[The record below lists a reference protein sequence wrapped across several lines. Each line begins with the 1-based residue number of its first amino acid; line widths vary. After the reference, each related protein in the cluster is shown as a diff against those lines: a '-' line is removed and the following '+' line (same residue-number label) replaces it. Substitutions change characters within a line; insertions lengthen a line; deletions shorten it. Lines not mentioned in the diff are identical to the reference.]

1 MTMNDRREQ
10 RLGVIYGAAAF
21 GWWGVA
27 PFYFKALDQVA
38 PTEILAHR
46 IVWSLVSLAL
56 LLAIQGRLGSTWG
69 LARDRRTLLT
79 MALTACLITV
89 NWGVFIWSIAVER
102 LVEASLGYFINPLVN
117 VLLGFVFLRERLRPL
132 QWAAVGLAAAGVGW
146 LTLGHGG
153 VPWIALVLAG
163 SFGLYGLL
171 RKTAKPSG
179 VPGLAI
185 ETALLLPVA
194 VVYLLWLEGRGTL
207 AFGHTGTGTLLL
219 LLAAGPVTALPLVW
233 FAEGARRLRYAT
245 MGFLQYLA
253 PTGQL
258 LVAVLA
264 FGEPF
269 GQDRMVAFGF
279 IWCGLFL
286 YSLDT
291 ARSLRR

>member
-1 MTMNDRREQ
+1 MNGLRDKRI
-10 RLGVIYGAAAF
+10 GVAYGAAAF

-27 PFYFKALDQVA
+27 PFYFKAVGHVS
-38 PTEILAHR
+38 PPEILAHR
-46 IVWSLVSLAL
+46 VVWSLVSLVAL
-56 LLAIQGRLGSTWG
+56 LGLQGRLRGTWI

-89 NWGVFIWSIAVER
+89 NWLVFIWSIDVAR

-117 VLLGFVFLRERLRPL
+117 VLLGFVVLRERLRPL
-132 QWAAVGLAAAGVGW
+132 QWLAVALAAAGVLW
-146 LTLGHGG
+146 LTVGHGG

-171 RKTAKPSG
+171 RKQARPTG

-185 ETALLLPVA
+185 ETALLLPFA
-194 VVYLLWLEGRGTL
+194 VTYLVWLDGRSEL
-207 AFGHTGTGTLLL
+207 AFGSTGWGTLLL
-219 LLAAGPVTALPLVW
+219 LVAAGPVTALPLVW

-269 GQDRMVAFGF
+269 GADRAVSFGL
-279 IWCGLFL
+279 IWCGLAV
-286 YSLDT
+286 YSFDT
-291 ARSLRR
+291 ARRLGR

>member
-1 MTMNDRREQ
+1 MAHRHDQ
-10 RLGVIYGAAAF
+10 RTGVVYGAAAF

-27 PFYFKALDQVA
+27 PFYFKAVGQVT

-46 IVWSLVSLAL
+46 IVWSLVSLVL
-56 LLAIQGRLGSTWG
+56 LLGLQGRLGSTWT

-89 NWGVFIWSIAVER
+89 NWGIFIWSIAAER

-117 VLLGFVFLRERLRPL
+117 ILLGFVVLRERLRPL
-132 QWAAVGLAAAGVGW
+132 QWLAVALAATGVGW
-146 LTLGHGG
+146 LTLGHGA
-153 VPWIALVLAG
+153 VPWVALVLAG

-185 ETALLLPVA
+185 ETALLLPLA
-194 VVYLLWLEGRGTL
+194 AGYLLWLDDRGTL
-207 AFGHTGTGTLLL
+207 AFGHAGWGTLLL

-245 MGFLQYLA
+245 IGFLQYLA

-269 GQDRMVAFGF
+269 GRDRAVAFGL
-279 IWCGLFL
+279 IWAGLFL

-291 ARSLRR
+291 VRSLRR